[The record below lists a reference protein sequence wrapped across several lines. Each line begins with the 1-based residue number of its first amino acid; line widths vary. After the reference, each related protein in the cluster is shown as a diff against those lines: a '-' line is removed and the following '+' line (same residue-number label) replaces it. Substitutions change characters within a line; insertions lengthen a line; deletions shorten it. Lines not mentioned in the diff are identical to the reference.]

1 MILNLALVCA
11 KPKKDQIISKQYTIG
26 TMARV
31 LRIGDNVSGTTNEIN
46 ASSELFSGYIISNH
60 SQYQRTQDIYN
71 NKNNSNRS
79 KRNTNYEACPGLRT
93 RAMCPWSY
101 SFRTNSS
108 WVQNRLQVATCASS
122 IPRFL
127 PHRFLSTIRCEEM
140 FQVQIMTIA
149 NCVGSQC
156 NESVRVPVGCIPVI
170 PCVVQV

>member
-1 MILNLALVCA
+1 MCA
-11 KPKKDQIISKQYTIG
+11 KPEKDYIISKQYTIG

-31 LRIGDNVSGTTNEIN
+31 LRIVDKVSGTTNEIN
-46 ASSELFSGYIISNH
+46 TSSELFSGNIISNH

-71 NKNNSNRS
+71 NKNNNYRF
-79 KRNTNYEACPGLRT
+79 KRNANYEACPGLRT

-156 NESVRVPVGCIPVI
+156 TDSVRVPVGCVPVI

>member
-11 KPKKDQIISKQYTIG
+11 KPKKDQIISKQYTID

-31 LRIGDNVSGTTNEIN
+31 LRIVDKVSGTMKEIN
-46 ASSELFSGYIISNH
+46 TSSELFPGNIISYH
-60 SQYQRTQDIYN
+60 SQYQIPQDIN
-71 NKNNSNRS
+71 NNSNNNRLRRS
-79 KRNTNYEACPGLRT
+79 TNYEACPGLRT

-101 SFRTNSS
+101 SFRSNSS

-156 NESVRVPVGCIPVI
+156 TDSVRVPVGCIPVI

>member
-1 MILNLALVCA
+1 MCA
-11 KPKKDQIISKQYTIG
+11 KTKKDQIISKQYTID
-26 TMARV
+26 TMARA
-31 LRIGDNVSGTTNEIN
+31 LRIVGKVPGTLNEIKT
-46 ASSELFSGYIISNH
+46 STELFSGNVISNH
-60 SQYQRTQDIYN
+60 SQYQRTQVIYN
-71 NKNNSNRS
+71 NSNNNRL
-79 KRNTNYEACPGLRT
+79 KRSTNYEACPGLRT

-127 PHRFLSTIRCEEM
+127 PHRFLSTIRCEEL

-156 NESVRVPVGCIPVI
+156 TDSVRVPVGCIPVI